1 MILYVRRKGMS
12 TEVLKEILAFIDEH
26 IYEKISLLELAEMA
40 GYSPFYFSKLFSEIM
55 GIPITG
61 YIRIR
66 KLQYALG
73 SLLEGRKVL
82 DVSLMY
88 AFDSHEGFT
97 RSFTQL
103 FGSTPSKVKKYL
115 TSYKVPG
122 YCVPNIEGRRMHMRI
137 DKESLMDNMH
147 QIVYEVLKTSFEEAD
162 AGFCTAINIALY
174 EDGRVK
180 ITDNGRG
187 IPLSQNE
194 KTNQQVL
201 DKILSGHPISS
212 IEYAQMGDFNQG
224 GMQVINSLCEN
235 LRINVYSKDEKDDL
249 SEDEKKAFKAVIKFL
264 KEE

>member
-1 MILYVRRKGMS
+1 
-12 TEVLKEILAFIDEH
+12 
-26 IYEKISLLELAEMA
+26 
-40 GYSPFYFSKLFSEIM
+40 M

-115 TSYKVPG
+115 TSYKVPE
-122 YCVPNIEGRRMHMRI
+122 YCVPNIEGRRMRMGA
-137 DKESLMDNMH
+137 DKESLIDNMH

-162 AGFCTAINIALY
+162 AGFCTEIDITLY

-212 IEYAQMGDFNQG
+212 IEYAQMGDFAQG
-224 GMQVINSLCEN
+224 GMRVINSLCEN
-235 LRINVYSKDEKDDL
+235 LRINVYRDSNCYSQDYARGIAQHDVNSCEMEHSSGTEIILKPDSRIFGDIRFSTDMIQKWIE
-249 SEDEKKAFKAVIKFL
+249 ENNVTGAIVCIK
-264 KEE
+264 EQSY